1 MVLSDSK
8 DEKIQESNDAQIEQY
23 ESIYEMDNKID
34 SLTSQND
41 ENQNYQFSFN
51 NLDKKVS

>member
-1 MVLSDSK
+1 M
-8 DEKIQESNDAQIEQY
+8 QIEQY

-34 SLTSQND
+34 SLTQND

-51 NLDKKVS
+51 NLDKKVSLA